1 MNRGSDYQFSS
12 SPFTDTLEK
21 GTTEED
27 VVDRSGADSGGA
39 VCASPRATRS
49 GETTERT
56 VLGEYNLFS
65 RKIEEILKQKNVS
78 YVSRISTPV
87 FSTQEKMKRLSGFI
101 YSKTSKAGVQEFV
114 DGLHEK
120 LNTIIIKASAKSGN
134 LPPVS
139 LNESCPKIALSPL
152 GRHLTPVSSATST
165 VKHRL
170 ELLGSDPLKDA
181 SSQEQH
187 SSALGLAEVAVN
199 QPHQATEPM
208 VTSDH
213 TVPGDIAREPV
224 EKKQQNRPMM

>member
-1 MNRGSDYQFSS
+1 MSVEF
-12 SPFTDTLEK
+12 P
-21 GTTEED
+21 
-27 VVDRSGADSGGA
+27 
-39 VCASPRATRS
+39 
-49 GETTERT
+49 
-56 VLGEYNLFS
+56 
-65 RKIEEILKQKNVS
+65 
-78 YVSRISTPV
+78 PV
-87 FSTQEKMKRLSGFI
+87 FSTQREDETAFEFI

-120 LNTIIIKASAKSGN
+120 LNTIIIKHQPRVRN

-152 GRHLTPVSSATST
+152 GRHVTPVSSDFNS
-165 VKHRL
+165 KHRL

-213 TVPGDIAREPV
+213 TVPGDIARETSR
-224 EKKQQNRPMM
+224 KRNSKIAQ